1 MNSVY
6 WTILWRF
13 ARFGIVGASGM
24 AVDFAVTWL
33 CKEKLRWNKYV
44 SNSLGFVLAATNNYV
59 WNRLW
64 TFESQ
69 SGAVG
74 REYLSFLIIS
84 VIGLGLNNLIIYLL
98 HDKLRL
104 NFYLSKLIAI
114 ACVTLWNFTLNY
126 VITFRA
132 QI

>member
-1 MNSVY
+1 MNSAL
-6 WTILWRF
+6 TIFRQF
-13 ARFGIVGASGM
+13 VRFGIVGASGM
-24 AVDFAVTWL
+24 VVDFTVTWL

-44 SNSLGFVLAATNNYV
+44 SNSLGFILAATNNYI

-64 TFESQ
+64 TFESR
-69 SGAVG
+69 SEAVG

-84 VIGLGLNNLIIYLL
+84 VIGLGLNNLVIYLL
-98 HDKLRL
+98 HDRLKL

-114 ACVTLWNFTLNY
+114 GCVTLWNFSLNY